1 MEVSEARRAPG
12 SPEATVWRI
21 TGVWAVATLLGV
33 CELFELGV
41 SCAAVAGI
49 GAAGIVAFA
58 ALRAAVRRARDRTG
72 PEPLTAATVITTLRA
87 AALTLLGV
95 ALVVDTAAVAAIEW
109 IAPGLFA
116 AAAGGDAVDGTVA
129 RARDAVTDLGAALDA
144 EIDGATV
151 LVGTT
156 VAVATGAAP
165 VWFVGVGLARPL
177 FAYGR
182 RRRRRRHQP
191 VYPLQPSR
199 LRRPIGAATMA
210 VTWLTLV
217 PTLRGPLTRA
227 LAVAVTVLV
236 VVSFVRDWLVV
247 SGRR

>member
-95 ALVVDTAAVAAIEW
+95 AFVGDTAAVAAITES
-109 IAPGLFA
+109 ASPSHRRSND
-116 AAAGGDAVDGTVA
+116 GGDVAHAGADAEGASHAGPRRGGHCPGGRLVCAGLACGEWSTVIGGV
-129 RARDAVTDLGAALDA
+129 RGVGCGVRPTDLQGA
-144 EIDGATV
+144 GC
-151 LVGTT
+151 
-156 VAVATGAAP
+156 
-165 VWFVGVGLARPL
+165 GV
-177 FAYGR
+177 
-182 RRRRRRHQP
+182 
-191 VYPLQPSR
+191 
-199 LRRPIGAATMA
+199 
-210 VTWLTLV
+210 
-217 PTLRGPLTRA
+217 
-227 LAVAVTVLV
+227 
-236 VVSFVRDWLVV
+236 
-247 SGRR
+247 